1 MKGRNSTNINH
12 PSDITRVAAN
22 HASVIMLAAIL
33 QLPAFFS
40 ACTPLRE
47 SAPARNGRQIYI
59 TWTNNPIQD
68 TVDLFFFDT
77 SGIQLLD
84 AYQRVRNAEGK
95 SVAGLSRSGVKRLV
109 ALRGLSSGADQW
121 YRVRTYADLSKTSFL
136 LEKDSPQDPLLWGE
150 ALVEDASSREVSLAL
165 SPLLTRIHLRSV
177 SCDFSTQPY
186 SDFCFFNKHLYL
198 TYAGAE
204 CRPLGAGDFPEPLS
218 WLNPGFLDSAEVRRL
233 PHPEMLWQEGL
244 GVIGPE
250 RIYPGRDFYC
260 YPGRQTCLVLEGT
273 VGADVCYYP
282 IPLRGLRPGQ
292 TYELD
297 LTLQRKGAPDS
308 DTPVESGT
316 VVAETLTVPWARG
329 QTQEVTI
336 SLDVDA
342 STKADFPDE
351 AKLSDWNL
359 LIFNA
364 FGDLEEHAYG
374 KGSPTYKTRLLRDVP
389 YTLVAAANLGYR
401 LPIHS
406 LADARAYRY
415 YLSRPDDYRE
425 GIPMAAVLEDVLV
438 TEQMP
443 LRLERLMAR
452 LDLRLDRRELDA
464 DILLKV
470 TEVSVGNCP
479 SSVTLFPGS
488 CVETASQ
495 AFARGFTLEG
505 QELEALNRDL
515 NDGLSGTVSLY
526 LLENCSEIHPSH
538 ILISAE
544 YHSPDYHTDPGA
556 PFVCRVPLDPAVRNT
571 VYPVVAV
578 FSNKL

>member
-1 MKGRNSTNINH
+1 M
-12 PSDITRVAAN
+12 
-22 HASVIMLAAIL
+22 
-33 QLPAFFS
+33 
-40 ACTPLRE
+40 
-47 SAPARNGRQIYI
+47 
-59 TWTNNPIQD
+59 
-68 TVDLFFFDT
+68 
-77 SGIQLLD
+77 
-84 AYQRVRNAEGK
+84 
-95 SVAGLSRSGVKRLV
+95 AG
-109 ALRGLSSGADQW
+109 GA
-121 YRVRTYADLSKTSFL
+121 
-136 LEKDSPQDPLLWGE
+136 
-150 ALVEDASSREVSLAL
+150 
-165 SPLLTRIHLRSV
+165 
-177 SCDFSTQPY
+177 
-186 SDFCFFNKHLYL
+186 
-198 TYAGAE
+198 
-204 CRPLGAGDFPEPLS
+204 
-218 WLNPGFLDSAEVRRL
+218 
-233 PHPEMLWQEGL
+233 

-250 RIYPGRDFYC
+250 RIYPGKDFYC

-316 VVAETLTVPWARG
+316 VVAESLITPWARG

-351 AKLSDWNL
+351 VKLSDWNL

-374 KGSPTYKTRLLRDVP
+374 KGTPMYKTRLLRDVP

-406 LADARAYRY
+406 LADARSFRY

-452 LDLRLDRRELDA
+452 LDLRLDRRALEA
-464 DILLKV
+464 DVLLKV
-470 TEVSVGNCP
+470 AEVSVGNCP
-479 SSVTLFPGS
+479 SSVSLFPGS
-488 CVETASQ
+488 GVETASQ

-556 PFVCRVPLDPAVRNT
+556 PFVCRVPLDPVVRNT